1 MGRTVWN
8 GFVIYGD
15 VDSAT
20 LAGAAAEA
28 LRRLQADEHWLAL
41 HPRCGTNLASGV
53 LAAVVLGETATLVLH
68 SQALRRMALERQPW
82 PGCCWLVRWGG
93 RCRSTSPPWPICGGR
108 ASWPCGERAPEG
120 SCATGLLSRRRE
132 SGADMFYIL
141 HGDEEFLRSEEV
153 ARLKAEILSDGM
165 GDLNITTLDGRRVDL
180 RELMDLCSTLPF
192 LTQRRLI
199 IVEGLLQRLEKRRG
213 NGDEA
218 DATPAPVGDEA
229 ERLAAYLPTMPDT
242 TRLVFVEAKIPGRAA
257 PDPPAGRQ
265 AAERLR
271 PRLPAAGGSDL
282 QASAT
287 PARQKK
293 GQNSRGLRR
302 HSLPTYTGND
312 LRRLDAELEKLA
324 ALAGYQRA
332 ITADDVR
339 ALVTP
344 DVENEIW
351 NLVDALGHRQG
362 RTAMR
367 LLAGGLQ
374 QRKHEALPA
383 HHVRA
388 PGAADPGSQG
398 PCRAGPEPRGDP
410 QTLRLLRQVPGAQ
423 TAAAVAALH
432 DGRT

>member
-1 MGRTVWN
+1 
-8 GFVIYGD
+8 
-15 VDSAT
+15 
-20 LAGAAAEA
+20 
-28 LRRLQADEHWLAL
+28 
-41 HPRCGTNLASGV
+41 
-53 LAAVVLGETATLVLH
+53 
-68 SQALRRMALERQPW
+68 
-82 PGCCWLVRWGG
+82 
-93 RCRSTSPPWPICGGR
+93 
-108 ASWPCGERAPEG
+108 
-120 SCATGLLSRRRE
+120 
-132 SGADMFYIL
+132 MFYIL

-242 TRLVFVEAKIPGRAA
+242 TRLVFVEAKILGARHPILRLAA
-257 PDPPAGRQ
+257 KQQSGYVRVFR
-265 AAERLR
+265 RL
-271 PRLPAAGGSDL
+271 GGSDL
-282 QASAT
+282 QAWLRQRAT
-287 PARQKK
+287 EK
-293 GQNSRGLRR
+293 GAELEGAAAAL
-302 HSLPTYTGND
+302 LPTYTGND

-367 LLAGGLQ
+367 LLQEAFQ
-374 QRKHEALPA
+374 QRKHELYLLTMFARQVRLILGAKDLAEQGQNPEEIRKTLRLPGKYPVHKLLQQSRRFTMEELEAMLGRVLDVDQAIKTGRADGPLALEMLVLEVCARRRSAPA
-383 HHVRA
+383 HQVSSRSRTRSARA
-388 PGAADPGSQG
+388 TSLSS
-398 PCRAGPEPRGDP
+398 PEPRS
-410 QTLRLLRQVPGAQ
+410 R
-423 TAAAVAALH
+423 
-432 DGRT
+432 